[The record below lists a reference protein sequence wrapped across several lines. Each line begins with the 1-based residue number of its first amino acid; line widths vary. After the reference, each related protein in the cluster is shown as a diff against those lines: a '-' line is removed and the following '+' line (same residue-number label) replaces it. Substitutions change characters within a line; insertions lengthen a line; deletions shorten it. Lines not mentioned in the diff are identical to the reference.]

1 MALKKIAEFF
11 RNSCIRTHWIS
22 YLAGFILVIGIKYF
36 YSQAGCRQ
44 LQWILAPT
52 AWWVRTLSGIPFEY
66 DPDAGYIN
74 YDYRFIIASSCSG
87 VRFMIL
93 STAALLFSFVHRMR
107 TSWQGAAW
115 TAFSLAFSYAAT
127 VFINGIRITA
137 SIYIPG
143 YARQYG
149 LYDGWLTPGRL
160 HTAIGIAIYFSSLF
174 ALYRMA
180 DHASGRIAP
189 TVDQSSPDSPMD
201 TDLQKRSGAWL
212 RDLIFRCVP
221 PVFWYYLA
229 VLIIPILNRAYE
241 HDTETFVEYAMLLT
255 VICTAILC
263 LLCIPSVLW
272 KIRHKRRP

>member
-149 LYDGWLTPGRL
+149 LY
-160 HTAIGIAIYFSSLF
+160 
-174 ALYRMA
+174 
-180 DHASGRIAP
+180 SGYP
-189 TVDQSSPDSPMD
+189 H
-201 TDLQKRSGAWL
+201 L
-212 RDLIFRCVP
+212 CVP
-221 PVFWYYLA
+221 YTGA
-229 VLIIPILNRAYE
+229 
-241 HDTETFVEYAMLLT
+241 
-255 VICTAILC
+255 
-263 LLCIPSVLW
+263 
-272 KIRHKRRP
+272 